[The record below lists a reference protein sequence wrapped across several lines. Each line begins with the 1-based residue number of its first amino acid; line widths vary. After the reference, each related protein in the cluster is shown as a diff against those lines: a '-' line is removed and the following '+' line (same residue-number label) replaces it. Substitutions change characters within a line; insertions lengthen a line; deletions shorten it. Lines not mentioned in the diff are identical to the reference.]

1 MSNPTIS
8 RITLP
13 SGTTYDICDLT
24 AREAAAHGMAMNL
37 CTDASNTPQ
46 GVEWMSGGTKITG
59 TLAASASTQGA
70 FFLVPVTTRSGRDI
84 YAEYV
89 TVSDGAPAPAYSWEK
104 IGTTDIDLSDLGGL
118 AYKDS
123 ASGSY
128 TPQGSVTGG
137 TFSGSSTTFTGNF
150 TPQGSVAVN
159 AAGGSGTSYTP
170 SGSISVNAAGGSGT
184 SYTPEGSVSAP
195 VISVS
200 SAGATAS
207 VIPFGTAGSL
217 PSLTT
222 TVSDGNLTISFSQG
236 TLPTAGT
243 AVTVKTG
250 DALYTATAPS
260 FTGTEKKLAF
270 SGDEKRLAFSGTRG
284 SVSVSG
290 TPNGSNSA
298 LGFSGTAAAIT
309 VS

>member
-1 MSNPTIS
+1 MSNPVIS
-8 RITLP
+8 QITLP

-24 AREAAAHGMAMNL
+24 AREAAAHGMVMNI
-37 CTDASNTPQ
+37 CTNAANTPQ
-46 GVEWMSGGTKITG
+46 GVEWMSGSTKITG
-59 TLAASASTQGA
+59 TLVASSSTQGA
-70 FFLVPVTTRSGRDI
+70 FYLVPMTTQAGKDI

-89 TVSDGAPAPAYSWEK
+89 TVSDGASTPTYSWEK
-104 IGTTDIDLSDLGGL
+104 IGTTDIDLSDLGAL
-118 AYKDS
+118 AYKDNAS
-123 ASGSY
+123 ASY

-159 AAGGSGTSYTP
+159 ASTGTGTSYTP
-170 SGSISVNAAGGSGT
+170 SGSIAVNASSGT
-184 SYTPEGSVSAP
+184 GTAYTPEGSVSAP
-195 VISVS
+195 EISVA
-200 SAGATAS
+200 SAGATTS
-207 VIPFGTAGSL
+207 ITPFGTQGTL

-243 AVTVKTG
+243 AVSVKTG
-250 DALYTATAPS
+250 DASYSATAPT
-260 FTGTEKKLAF
+260 FTGTQKKLAFTGDEKKLAF
-270 SGDEKRLAFSGTRG
+270 SGTQG

-298 LGFSGTAAAIT
+298 LGFEGTAATIT